1 MEIKLTGGATLSG
14 GATLT
19 STTYVAPKLLV
30 MGEPL
35 YDDEDS
41 GVNAGRVWT
50 TTTSGANLTVVK
62 SSDLRANDYFGKSVA
77 VYDDYIFVGASNEK
91 AAYLFNKSGTE
102 LLRIAGPNGTGSNTS
117 FGHCVGMNANYL
129 FVGDRNVDSNK
140 GAIYRYALDG
150 TGETKIQVG
159 SSTTQFGE
167 AFAVS
172 DNYVLAGVRQNSMAY
187 VYTIATGSLTQLQPI
202 SGANIG
208 QFSYGASVAISEEL
222 GKFAV
227 GDPSHQYMDSPSF
240 VFKGQV
246 HVFDINGSNDYLLR
260 PSDTGGSAGTSLAF
274 NSTTLFAGSP
284 NRWNGTNRSG
294 GVYSWTVG
302 ATSGS
307 NQNLIVAGDTTGQIQ
322 FGSEVAA
329 TDDTLAV
336 GATSAIYPGTSTQ
349 TGAIYLMNTDGSN
362 QTIVQPSNQSDNSI
376 GGFNEMDLG

>member
-1 MEIKLTGGATLSG
+1 MDITLTGGVTLSG

-50 TTTSGANLTVVK
+50 TNTAGANLTVVK

-77 VYDDYIFVGASNEK
+77 VYGDYIFVGASNEK

-102 LLRIAGPNGTGSNTS
+102 LLRIAGPNGTGSNTT

-129 FVGDRNVDSNK
+129 FVGDRNIDSK

-172 DNYVLAGVRQNSMAY
+172 DNYVLVGVKQNSMAY

-284 NRWNGTNRSG
+284 NRWNGVVRAG

-307 NQNLIVAGDTTGQIQ
+307 NQNIIAGSDPALRTA

-336 GATSAIYPGTSTQ
+336 GASSERYPGTSTE
-349 TGAIYLMNTDGSN
+349 TGAVYLMNTDGSN
-362 QTIVQPSNQSDNSI
+362 RTKVQPSNQSDNSI